1 MNMDHHKTSGRGR
14 QGEDVVHEMHKRVL
28 SATQIGLSQN
38 AASANRSANTALA
51 ITSSSLRRLQ
61 KLRRRRKV
69 KGLSARQLGKRK
81 NSRRPTKHVNQ
92 GVGGAS

>member
-14 QGEDVVHEMHKRVL
+14 QGGDVVHETHKRVL
-28 SATQIGLSQN
+28 SATQIGLSKK
-38 AASANRSANTALA
+38 AAGAIRSGNTALA
-51 ITSSSLRRLQ
+51 IPSSSLRRLQ

-69 KGLSARQLGKRK
+69 KGLSARQLLDRK
-81 NSRRPTKHVNQ
+81 NRRRATKHVNP